1 MFSSDNF
8 PTHSIT
14 YRAELPS
21 TTLTTDLVHLEK
33 RLTGTLRQCA
43 ATALTNPVPF
53 TPLHPTPPPPCR
65 TSSHKNRVQAA
76 WANSF
81 LVLRQGDP
89 NGPPEPHSVESIKDL
104 LRRGALPDGAR
115 VMIQRGGSGKPP
127 VFFKFNKAPPT
138 EISGAHIVRSVHL
151 HMLLHS

>member
-43 ATALTNPVPF
+43 ATALTNPVPS
-53 TPLHPTPPPPCR
+53 TPLHPKPLHYTLHYASHYTPQNP
-65 TSSHKNRVQAA
+65 
-76 WANSF
+76 F
-81 LVLRQGDP
+81 LPL
-89 NGPPEPHSVESIKDL
+89 
-104 LRRGALPDGAR
+104 
-115 VMIQRGGSGKPP
+115 
-127 VFFKFNKAPPT
+127 
-138 EISGAHIVRSVHL
+138 
-151 HMLLHS
+151 